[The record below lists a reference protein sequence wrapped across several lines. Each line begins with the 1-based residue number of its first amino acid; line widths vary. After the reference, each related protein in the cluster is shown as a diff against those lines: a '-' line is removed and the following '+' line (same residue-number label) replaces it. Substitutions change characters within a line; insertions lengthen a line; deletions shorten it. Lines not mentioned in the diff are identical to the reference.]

1 MNSMCFLQFHYVQ
14 NTEVDATEMNSIQI
28 QNKKSQ
34 ASALG
39 KISNDDQEVRQIM
52 QELNNKTMQAMTA
65 YTPNGRHR
73 EGQQESHQM

>member
-1 MNSMCFLQFHYVQ
+1 MNSKCFLQFHYVQ
-14 NTEVDATEMNSIQI
+14 NTEVDAAEMNSIQI

-39 KISNDDQEVRQIM
+39 KISNDDQEVRPIM

-65 YTPNGRHR
+65 YVPN
-73 EGQQESHQM
+73 

>member
-39 KISNDDQEVRQIM
+39 KISKDDQEVR
-52 QELNNKTMQAMTA
+52 
-65 YTPNGRHR
+65 H
-73 EGQQESHQM
+73 